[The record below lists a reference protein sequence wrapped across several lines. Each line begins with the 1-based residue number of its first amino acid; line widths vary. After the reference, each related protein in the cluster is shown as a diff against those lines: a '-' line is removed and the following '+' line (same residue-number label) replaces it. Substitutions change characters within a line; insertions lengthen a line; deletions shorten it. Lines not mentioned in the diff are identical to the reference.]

1 MWPENATIAGRD
13 PGNRGIAL
21 APFTIQRSC
30 GFCEDTRHGETQD
43 YKFAGDGQLF
53 RIMVISVRG
62 KTVVIYLES
71 SFSDSSNRKY
81 PPTKTFPTFI
91 PFAQKLLATMTFPR

>member
-1 MWPENATIAGRD
+1 MK
-13 PGNRGIAL
+13 
-21 APFTIQRSC
+21 
-30 GFCEDTRHGETQD
+30 GEPQD
-43 YKFAGDGQLF
+43 HKFAGEGQLF

-71 SFSDSSNRKY
+71 SFADSSTRKY
-81 PPTKTFPTFI
+81 PPTTTFPTFV